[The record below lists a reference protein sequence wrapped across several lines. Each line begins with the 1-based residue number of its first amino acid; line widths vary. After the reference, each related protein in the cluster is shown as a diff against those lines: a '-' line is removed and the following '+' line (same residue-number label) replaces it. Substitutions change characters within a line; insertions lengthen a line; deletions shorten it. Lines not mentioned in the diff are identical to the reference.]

1 MSETTTRVSHQ
12 SSKSVIAEVYVEP
25 SALIT
30 VASEA
35 SVRSIYLVTFT
46 SAPSGINPAFL
57 ARSAPYFINDLWLFS
72 AATNNTLLF
81 LVTFNGNVLFS
92 FLTTVT
98 ALAAISLSLAL
109 FSSLPTVAKAFSNE

>member
-12 SSKSVIAEVYVEP
+12 SSKSVIDEVYVE
-25 SALIT
+25 
-30 VASEA
+30 
-35 SVRSIYLVTFT
+35 RSIYLVTFT

-98 ALAAISLSLAL
+98 ALAAISLSLVL
-109 FSSLPTVAKAFSNE
+109 FSSLPTVANAFSNE